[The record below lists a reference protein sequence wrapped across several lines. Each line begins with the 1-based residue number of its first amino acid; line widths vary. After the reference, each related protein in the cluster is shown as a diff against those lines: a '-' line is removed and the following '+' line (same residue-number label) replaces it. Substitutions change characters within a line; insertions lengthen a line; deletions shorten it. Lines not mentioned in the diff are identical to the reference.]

1 VAEAGAGLR
10 GALGDPFIGSRGKG
24 IDGARRTP
32 VRLHSAGVNAA
43 QRRRRDRTAGR
54 CRARTRPQRR
64 GRGGAELPCATRGWA
79 RGRGEEED
87 GGRR

>member
-1 VAEAGAGLR
+1 VAEVGAGQR
-10 GALGDPFIGSRGKG
+10 GARCDPFIGTRGEG
-24 IDGARRTP
+24 SGGARRTP
-32 VRLHSAGVNAA
+32 VRSHNAGVNAA
-43 QRRRRDRTAGR
+43 QRRRRDRTVGR

-64 GRGGAELPCATRGWA
+64 GRGCAKLPCAARGWA

>member
-10 GALGDPFIGSRGKG
+10 GDRGDPFIGARGKG
-24 IDGARRTP
+24 SGGARRTP

-43 QRRRRDRTAGR
+43 QRRLRDRTAGR
-54 CRARTRPQRR
+54 CRVRTGPQRR
-64 GRGGAELPCATRGWA
+64 GRGGVELPCAVRGWA